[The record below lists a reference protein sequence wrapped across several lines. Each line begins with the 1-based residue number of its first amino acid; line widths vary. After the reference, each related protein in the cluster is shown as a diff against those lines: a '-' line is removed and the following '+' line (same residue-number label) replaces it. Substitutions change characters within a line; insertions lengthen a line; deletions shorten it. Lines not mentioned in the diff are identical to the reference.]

1 MFLREF
7 QMKKYNKIITK
18 ELNRILP
25 YHLLGVVFHAIVIY
39 LAFKIPESIG
49 KILDMLS
56 QTNVDKEFIMQETY
70 WLIFYCAIVFVPRI
84 IYRILFFTISR
95 KADTYL
101 RKEVVKHL
109 QKVKPEY
116 FEKENKGAFLAYLS
130 KEILSIHKILGDNW
144 FNLGKIIITPII
156 AIILI
161 WGQFNKQLALWLIPV
176 FPIAGICMIYCYKK
190 LKEKIEISRKTY
202 VELSKNIEQNTDG
215 FLLIKSYNQQEK
227 QIEKFKNMNSNMY
240 KADYE
245 IGVAKNHISRIINI
259 LYGLC
264 FMISFTVGIKYIVD
278 GIITIGELTAFIG
291 YISTTLGNFVAGTQN
306 LLERMPYMKQS
317 LNRFNYFLN
326 LDEYKKDGKSLEK
339 IDTIEIKHLSYWYN
353 DTEKPVLDNI
363 NMTINH
369 GDKIGIIGQVG
380 SGKTTLL
387 NIISGFYEIP
397 KGMVLINGEDIG
409 EYKKDDLF
417 SQYNY
422 ALQQNIIL
430 DDTIKANV
438 DIKENL
444 KDNEF
449 KEIIKNAELEEDIE
463 KLEEKEETLV
473 GEKGVKLSG
482 GQKQRVSIARN
493 LSNAREINIFD
504 DTLSALDSN
513 TEKKI
518 MNHLLEEVGDKT
530 LIVISNKISS
540 VEKLDKIYVLLD
552 GKIEDCGTHEE
563 LLKRNN
569 FYKEVY
575 MLEKKEEEDEIY
587 TKEK

>member
-1 MFLREF
+1 
-7 QMKKYNKIITK
+7 MKKYNKIITK

-25 YHLLGVVFHAIVIY
+25 YHLLGIVFHTIVIY
-39 LAFKIPESIG
+39 LTFKIPESIG

-56 QTNVDKEFIMQETY
+56 QSNIDKNLIMQEAY
-70 WLIFYCAIVFVPRI
+70 WLIFYCSIVFIPRTL
-84 IYRILFFTISR
+84 YRILYFTISR

-130 KEILSIHKILGDNW
+130 KEILSIHKILGNYW
-144 FNLGKIIITPII
+144 FHFIKIFVTPIM
-156 AIILI
+156 AILLI
-161 WGQFNKQLALWLIPV
+161 WGQFNKSLALWIIPI
-176 FPIAGICMIYCYKK
+176 FPVAIICMFYCYKK
-190 LKEKIEISRKTY
+190 LKEKVEVSRKTY
-202 VELSKNIEQNTDG
+202 IELSKNIEQNTDG

-227 QIEKFKNMNSNMY
+227 QIRSFKNINSKMY

-264 FMISFTVGIKYIVD
+264 FMVSFTVGIQYIIKGNLTV
-278 GIITIGELTAFIG
+278 GELTAFIG
-291 YISTTLGNFVAGTQN
+291 YINYALSDFISGMQQF
-306 LLERMPYMKQS
+306 LERMPYLKQS
-317 LNRFNYFLN
+317 LDRFNYFLN
-326 LDEYKKDGKSLEK
+326 LDEYKKEGKSLTK
-339 IDTIEIKHLSYWYN
+339 INTIEIKHLSYWYDN
-353 DTEKPVLDNI
+353 TERPALANI
-363 NMTINH
+363 NMTIHN

-380 SGKTTLL
+380 SGKTTLM

-397 KGMVLINGEDIG
+397 EGMVLINGEDIG
-409 EYKKDDLF
+409 KYKKDELF
-417 SQYNY
+417 SKYNY

-438 DIKENL
+438 DITEKLE
-444 KDNEF
+444 DNEF
-449 KEIIKNAELEEDIE
+449 KKILKNAELQEDIE

-473 GEKGVKLSG
+473 GEKGIKLSG

-518 MNHLLEEVGDKT
+518 MNNLLKEVGDNT

-552 GKIEDCGTHEE
+552 GKIEDCGTHKE
-563 LLKRNN
+563 LLERNE
-569 FYKEVY
+569 FYKEIY

>member
-1 MFLREF
+1 MKVGN

-25 YHLLGVVFHAIVIY
+25 YHLLGIVFHTIVIY

-56 QTNVDKEFIMQETY
+56 QTNVDRELIMQETY
-70 WLIFYCAIVFVPRI
+70 WLIFYCAIVVIPRI
-84 IYRILFFTISR
+84 IYRILFFTYSR

-130 KEILSIHKILGDNW
+130 NEILSIRKILGNNW
-144 FNLGKIIITPII
+144 FNLDKVIITPII

-176 FPIAGICMIYCYKK
+176 FPIAGICMFYCYKK
-190 LKEKIEISRKTY
+190 LKGKIEISRKTY

-227 QIEKFKNMNSNMY
+227 QIEKFKNINSKMY

-245 IGVAKNHISRIINI
+245 IGVAKNNISRIINI
-259 LYGLC
+259 LYGVC
-264 FMISFTVGIKYIVD
+264 FMIGFTVGIQYIVD
-278 GIITIGELTAFIG
+278 GIMTVGELTAFIG
-291 YISTTLGNFVAGTQN
+291 YISNTLSNFVAGTQK

-339 IDTIEIKHLSYWYN
+339 INTIEVKHLSYWYDN
-353 DTEKPVLDNI
+353 TEKPALDNI
-363 NMTINH
+363 NMIINN

-380 SGKTTLL
+380 SGKTTLM

-397 KGMVLINGEDIG
+397 EGMVLINGEDIG
-409 EYKKDDLF
+409 KYKKDDLF
-417 SQYNY
+417 SKYNY
-422 ALQQNIIL
+422 ALQQNVIL

-438 DIKENL
+438 DIIENL
-444 KDNEF
+444 KKNEF
-449 KEIIKNAELEEDIE
+449 KKIIKNAELEEDIE
-463 KLEEKEETLV
+463 KLDKKEDTLV

-493 LSNAREINIFD
+493 LSNPRDINIFD

-518 MNHLLEEVGDKT
+518 MNNLLNEVGDNT

-552 GKIEDCGTHEE
+552 GKIEDCGTHKE
-563 LLKRNN
+563 LLERNE

>member
-1 MFLREF
+1 
-7 QMKKYNKIITK
+7 MKKYNKIITK

-25 YHLLGVVFHAIVIY
+25 YHLLAVVLHGLVIY
-39 LAFKIPESIG
+39 ITFKIPESIG

-56 QTNVDKEFIMQETY
+56 QTNIDKGLIIQEAY
-70 WLIFYCAIVFVPRI
+70 WLIFYSTIILIPRTVFRTL
-84 IYRILFFTISR
+84 YYNTSR
-95 KADTYL
+95 KADTHL
-101 RKEVVKHL
+101 RKRVVAHL
-109 QKVKPEY
+109 QKVNPEY
-116 FEKENKGAFLAYLS
+116 FEKENKGNFLAYLS
-130 KEILSIHKILGDNW
+130 KEILMIRKILGNFW
-144 FNLGKIIITPII
+144 WCLAKIIIAPVI

-161 WGQFNKQLALWLIPV
+161 WGQFNKLLALWLIPI
-176 FPIAGICMIYCYKK
+176 FPISVIFMYHSYKK
-190 LKEKIEISRKTY
+190 LKEKVEISRKTY
-202 VELSKNIEQNTDG
+202 VDLSKNIEQNTDG

-227 QIEKFKNMNSNMY
+227 QIGSFKNINSKMY

-264 FMISFTVGIKYIVD
+264 FMVSFTVGIQYIMQGTLTV
-278 GIITIGELTAFIG
+278 GELTAFIG
-291 YISTTLGNFVAGTQN
+291 YINYALTDFVAGMQK
-306 LLERMPYMKQS
+306 LLERMPYLKQS
-317 LNRFNYFLN
+317 LDRFNYFLN

-339 IDTIEIKHLSYWYN
+339 VDTIEVKHLSYWYDN
-353 DTEKPVLDNI
+353 TEKPALDNI
-363 NMTINH
+363 NMTIHN

-380 SGKTTLL
+380 SGKTTLM

-397 KGMVLINGEDIG
+397 EGMVLINGEDIG
-409 EYKKDDLF
+409 KYKKDELF
-417 SQYNY
+417 SKYNY

-438 DIKENL
+438 DITEKLE
-444 KDNEF
+444 DNEF
-449 KEIIKNAELEEDIE
+449 KKILKNAELQEDIE

-473 GEKGVKLSG
+473 GEKGIKLSG

-504 DTLSALDSN
+504 DTLSALDSI

-518 MNHLLEEVGDKT
+518 MNNLLKEVGDNT

-540 VEKLDKIYVLLD
+540 VEKLDRIYVLLD
-552 GKIEDCGTHEE
+552 GKIEDCGTHKE
-563 LLKRNN
+563 LLERNE
-569 FYKEVY
+569 FYKEIY

>member
-1 MFLREF
+1 
-7 QMKKYNKIITK
+7 MKKYNKIITK

-25 YHLLGVVFHAIVIY
+25 YHLLAVVLHGLVIY
-39 LAFKIPESIG
+39 ITFKIPESIG

-56 QTNVDKEFIMQETY
+56 QTNIDKGLIIQEAY
-70 WLIFYCAIVFVPRI
+70 WLIFYSTIILIPR
-84 IYRILFFTISR
+84 TIFRTLYYNTSR

-101 RKEVVKHL
+101 RKRVVEHL
-109 QKVKPEY
+109 QKVNPEY
-116 FEKENKGAFLAYLS
+116 FEKENKGNFLAYLS
-130 KEILSIHKILGDNW
+130 KEILMIRKILGNFW
-144 FNLGKIIITPII
+144 WCLAKIIIAPVI

-161 WGQFNKQLALWLIPV
+161 WGQFNKLLALWLIPI
-176 FPIAGICMIYCYKK
+176 FPISVIFMYHSYKK
-190 LKEKIEISRKTY
+190 LKEKVEISRKTY
-202 VELSKNIEQNTDG
+202 VDLSKNIEQNTDG

-227 QIEKFKNMNSNMY
+227 QIDSFKNINSKMY

-264 FMISFTVGIKYIVD
+264 FMVSFTVGIQYILQGTLTV
-278 GIITIGELTAFIG
+278 GELTAFIG
-291 YISTTLGNFVAGTQN
+291 YINYALTDFVAGMQK
-306 LLERMPYMKQS
+306 LLERMPYLKQS
-317 LNRFNYFLN
+317 LDRFNYFLN

-339 IDTIEIKHLSYWYN
+339 IDTIEVKHLSYWYDN
-353 DTEKPVLDNI
+353 TGKPALNNI
-363 NMTINH
+363 NMRIYN

-380 SGKTTLL
+380 SGKTTLM

-397 KGMVLINGEDIG
+397 AGMVLINGEDIG
-409 EYKKDDLF
+409 KYKKDDLF
-417 SQYNY
+417 SKYNY

-438 DIKENL
+438 DITENL
-444 KDNEF
+444 NNKEF
-449 KEIIKNAELEEDIE
+449 HKIIKNAELEEDIE
-463 KLEEKEETLV
+463 KLEEKEDTLV

-504 DTLSALDSN
+504 DTLSALDSI

-518 MNHLLEEVGDKT
+518 MNNLLNEVGDST

-540 VEKLDKIYVLLD
+540 VEKLDRIYVLLD
-552 GKIEDCGTHEE
+552 GKIEDCGTHKE
-563 LLKRNN
+563 LLERNE
-569 FYKEVY
+569 FYKEIY

>member
-1 MFLREF
+1 
-7 QMKKYNKIITK
+7 MKKYNKIITK

-25 YHLLGVVFHAIVIY
+25 YHLLGVVFHTIVIY

-56 QTNVDKEFIMQETY
+56 QTNVDKGQIMQEAY
-70 WLIFYCAIVFVPRI
+70 WLIFYCAIVFIPRT
-84 IYRILFFTISR
+84 IYRILLFTVSR
-95 KADTYL
+95 KADTNL
-101 RKEVVKHL
+101 RKEVIKHL

-116 FEKENKGAFLAYLS
+116 FEKENKGAYLAYLS
-130 KEILSIHKILGDNW
+130 KEILSIHKILGDHL
-144 FNLGKIIITPII
+144 FQLAKIVVTPII
-156 AIILI
+156 AISLI
-161 WGQFNKQLALWLIPV
+161 WGQFNKNLALWLIPI
-176 FPIAGICMIYCYKK
+176 FPIAITCMFYSYKK
-190 LKEKIEISRKTY
+190 LKEKIEISRRIY

-215 FLLIKSYNQQEK
+215 FLLIKSYNQQEN
-227 QIEKFKNMNSNMY
+227 QINHFKHINSKMY

-245 IGVAKNHISRIINI
+245 IGVAKNRISRIINI

-264 FMISFTVGIKYIVD
+264 FMISFVVGIQYIELGKMTVG
-278 GIITIGELTAFIG
+278 GLTAFIG
-291 YISTTLGNFVAGTQN
+291 YISTTLSNFVAGTQQ
-306 LLERMPYMKQS
+306 LLERMPYWRQS
-317 LNRFNYFLN
+317 LDRFNYFLN

-339 IDTIEIKHLSYWYN
+339 IDTIEIKHLSYWYD
-353 DTEKPVLDNI
+353 DTEKPALDNI
-363 NMTINH
+363 NMMINH
-369 GDKIGIIGQVG
+369 GEKIGIIGQVG
-380 SGKTTLL
+380 SGKTTLM

-409 EYKKDDLF
+409 DYKRDDLF
-417 SQYNY
+417 SKYNY

-438 DIKENL
+438 DIMENL
-444 KDNEF
+444 EDNEF
-449 KEIIKNAELEEDIE
+449 EKIIKNAELEEDIE
-463 KLEEKEETLV
+463 KLEEKEETVV

-504 DTLSALDSN
+504 DTLSALDST

-518 MNHLLEEVGDKT
+518 MNYLLEEVGDNT
-530 LIVISNKISS
+530 LIVIANKISS

-563 LLKRNN
+563 LLKRNK

-575 MLEKKEEEDEIY
+575 LLEKKEEEDEIY

>member
-1 MFLREF
+1 
-7 QMKKYNKIITK
+7 MKKYNKIITK

-25 YHLLGVVFHAIVIY
+25 YHLLAVVLHGLVIY
-39 LAFKIPESIG
+39 ITFKIPESIG

-56 QTNVDKEFIMQETY
+56 QTNIDKGLIIQEAY
-70 WLIFYCAIVFVPRI
+70 WLIFYSTIILIPR
-84 IYRILFFTISR
+84 TIFRTLYYNTSR

-101 RKEVVKHL
+101 RKRVVEHL
-109 QKVKPEY
+109 QKVNPEY
-116 FEKENKGAFLAYLS
+116 FEKENKGNFLAYLS
-130 KEILSIHKILGDNW
+130 KEILMIRKILGNFW
-144 FNLGKIIITPII
+144 WCLAKIIIAPVI

-161 WGQFNKQLALWLIPV
+161 WGQFNKLLALWLIPI
-176 FPIAGICMIYCYKK
+176 FPISVIFMYHSYKK
-190 LKEKIEISRKTY
+190 LKEKVEISRKTY
-202 VELSKNIEQNTDG
+202 VDLSKNIEQNTDG

-227 QIEKFKNMNSNMY
+227 QIGSFKNINSKMY

-264 FMISFTVGIKYIVD
+264 FMVSFTVGIQYIMQGTLTV
-278 GIITIGELTAFIG
+278 GELTAFIG
-291 YISTTLGNFVAGTQN
+291 YINYALTDFVAGMQK
-306 LLERMPYMKQS
+306 LLERMPYLKQS
-317 LNRFNYFLN
+317 LDRFNYFLN

-339 IDTIEIKHLSYWYN
+339 VDTIEVKHLSYWYDN
-353 DTEKPVLDNI
+353 TEKPALDNI
-363 NMTINH
+363 NMIINN

-380 SGKTTLL
+380 SGKTTLM

-397 KGMVLINGEDIG
+397 EGMVLINGEDIG
-409 EYKKDDLF
+409 KYKKDDLF
-417 SQYNY
+417 SKYNY

-438 DIKENL
+438 DITENL
-444 KDNEF
+444 EDNEF
-449 KEIIKNAELEEDIE
+449 KKIIKNAELEEDIE

-504 DTLSALDSN
+504 DTLSALDSI

-518 MNHLLEEVGDKT
+518 MNNLLKEVGDNT

-540 VEKLDKIYVLLD
+540 VEKLDRIYVLLD
-552 GKIEDCGTHEE
+552 GKIEDCGTHKE
-563 LLKRNN
+563 LLERNE
-569 FYKEVY
+569 FYKEIY

>member
-1 MFLREF
+1 
-7 QMKKYNKIITK
+7 MKKYNKIITK

-25 YHLLGVVFHAIVIY
+25 YHLLGIVFHTIVIY

-56 QTNVDKEFIMQETY
+56 QTNVDKELIMQETY
-70 WLIFYCAIVFVPRI
+70 WLIFYCAIVVIPRI
-84 IYRILFFTISR
+84 IYRILFFTYSR

-130 KEILSIHKILGDNW
+130 NEILSIRKILGNNW
-144 FNLGKIIITPII
+144 FNLDKVIITPII

-176 FPIAGICMIYCYKK
+176 FPIAGICMFYCYKK

-227 QIEKFKNMNSNMY
+227 QIEKFKNINSKMY

-245 IGVAKNHISRIINI
+245 IGVAKNNISRIINI
-259 LYGLC
+259 LYGVC
-264 FMISFTVGIKYIVD
+264 FMIGFTVGIQYIVD
-278 GIITIGELTAFIG
+278 GIMTVGELTAFIG
-291 YISTTLGNFVAGTQN
+291 YISNTLSNFVAGTQK

-339 IDTIEIKHLSYWYN
+339 INTIEVKHLSYWYDN
-353 DTEKPVLDNI
+353 TEKPALDNI
-363 NMTINH
+363 NMTIHN

-380 SGKTTLL
+380 SGKTTLM

-397 KGMVLINGEDIG
+397 EGMVLINGKDIG
-409 EYKKDDLF
+409 KYKKDELF
-417 SQYNY
+417 SKYNY

-438 DIKENL
+438 DIIENL
-444 KDNEF
+444 KKNEF
-449 KEIIKNAELEEDIE
+449 KKIIKNAELEEDIE
-463 KLEEKEETLV
+463 KLDKKEDTLV

-493 LSNAREINIFD
+493 LSNARDINIFD

-518 MNHLLEEVGDKT
+518 MNNLLKEVGNNT

-552 GKIEDCGTHEE
+552 GKIEDCGTHDE
-563 LLKRNN
+563 LLERNE

-575 MLEKKEEEDEIY
+575 VLEKKEEEDEIY
-587 TKEK
+587 TKEEY

>member
-1 MFLREF
+1 
-7 QMKKYNKIITK
+7 MKKYNRIITK

-25 YHLLGVVFHAIVIY
+25 YHLLGIVFHTIVIY
-39 LAFKIPESIG
+39 LSFKIPESIG

-56 QTNVDKEFIMQETY
+56 QSNIDNNLIMQEAY
-70 WLIFYCAIVFVPRI
+70 WLIFYCSIVFIPRTL
-84 IYRILFFTISR
+84 YRILYFTISR

-130 KEILSIHKILGDNW
+130 KEILSIHKILGNYW
-144 FNLGKIIITPII
+144 FHFTKIFVTPIM
-156 AIILI
+156 AILLI
-161 WGQFNKQLALWLIPV
+161 WGQFNKSLALWIIPI
-176 FPIAGICMIYCYKK
+176 FPLAIICMFYCYKK
-190 LKEKIEISRKTY
+190 LKEKVEVSRKTY
-202 VELSKNIEQNTDG
+202 IELSKNIEQNTDG

-227 QIEKFKNMNSNMY
+227 QIKKFKNINSKMY

-264 FMISFTVGIKYIVD
+264 FMISFTVGIQYIVK
-278 GIITIGELTAFIG
+278 GSLTVGELTAFIG
-291 YISTTLGNFVAGTQN
+291 YINYALSDFISGMQQF
-306 LLERMPYMKQS
+306 LERMPYLKQS
-317 LNRFNYFLN
+317 LDRFNYFLN
-326 LDEYKKDGKSLEK
+326 LDEYKKEGKSLEK
-339 IDTIEIKHLSYWYN
+339 INIIEIKHLSYWYN
-353 DTEKPVLDNI
+353 NTEKPALDNI
-363 NMTINH
+363 NMTIHN

-380 SGKTTLL
+380 SGKTTLM

-397 KGMVLINGEDIG
+397 EGMVLINGEDIG
-409 EYKKDDLF
+409 KYKKDDLF

-438 DIKENL
+438 DITENL
-444 KDNEF
+444 EDNEF

-504 DTLSALDSN
+504 DTLSALDSI

-518 MNHLLEEVGDKT
+518 MNNLLKEVGDNT

-552 GKIEDCGTHEE
+552 GKIEDCGTHKE
-563 LLKRNN
+563 LLERNE
-569 FYKEVY
+569 FYKEIY

>member
-1 MFLREF
+1 
-7 QMKKYNKIITK
+7 MKKYNKIITK

-25 YHLLGVVFHAIVIY
+25 YHLLGIVFHTIVIY

-56 QTNVDKEFIMQETY
+56 QTNVDRELIMQETY
-70 WLIFYCAIVFVPRI
+70 WLIFYCAIVVIPRI
-84 IYRILFFTISR
+84 IYRILFFTYSR

-130 KEILSIHKILGDNW
+130 NEILSIRKILGNNW
-144 FNLGKIIITPII
+144 FNLDKVIITPII

-176 FPIAGICMIYCYKK
+176 FPIAGICMFYCYKK

-227 QIEKFKNMNSNMY
+227 QIEKFKNINSKMY

-245 IGVAKNHISRIINI
+245 IGVAKNNISRIINI
-259 LYGLC
+259 LYGVC
-264 FMISFTVGIKYIVD
+264 FMIGFTVGIQYIVD
-278 GIITIGELTAFIG
+278 GIMTVGELTAFIG
-291 YISTTLGNFVAGTQN
+291 YISNTLSNFVAGTQK
-306 LLERMPYMKQS
+306 LLERIPYMKQS

-339 IDTIEIKHLSYWYN
+339 INTIEVKHLSYWYDN
-353 DTEKPVLDNI
+353 TEKPALDNI
-363 NMTINH
+363 NMTIHN

-380 SGKTTLL
+380 SGKTTLM

-397 KGMVLINGEDIG
+397 EGMVLINGEDIG
-409 EYKKDDLF
+409 KYKKDDLF
-417 SQYNY
+417 SKYNY
-422 ALQQNIIL
+422 ALQQNVIL

-438 DIKENL
+438 DITENL
-444 KDNEF
+444 KKNEF
-449 KEIIKNAELEEDIE
+449 KKIIKNAELEEDIE
-463 KLEEKEETLV
+463 KLDKKEDTLV

-493 LSNAREINIFD
+493 LSNARDINIFD
-504 DTLSALDSN
+504 DTLSALDTN

-518 MNHLLEEVGDKT
+518 MNNLLKQVGNNT

-552 GKIEDCGTHEE
+552 GKIEDCGTHDE
-563 LLKRNN
+563 LLERNE

-587 TKEK
+587 TKEEY

>member
-1 MFLREF
+1 
-7 QMKKYNKIITK
+7 MKKYNKIITK

-25 YHLLGVVFHAIVIY
+25 YHLLAVVLHGLVIY
-39 LAFKIPESIG
+39 ITFKIPESIG

-56 QTNVDKEFIMQETY
+56 QTNIDKELIIQEAY
-70 WLIFYCAIVFVPRI
+70 WLIFYSTIILIPR
-84 IYRILFFTISR
+84 TIFRTLYYNTSR

-101 RKEVVKHL
+101 RKRVVEHL
-109 QKVKPEY
+109 QKVNPEY
-116 FEKENKGAFLAYLS
+116 FEKENKGNFLAYLS
-130 KEILSIHKILGDNW
+130 KEILMIRKILGNFW
-144 FNLGKIIITPII
+144 WCLAKIIIAPVI

-161 WGQFNKQLALWLIPV
+161 WGQFNKLLALWLIPI
-176 FPIAGICMIYCYKK
+176 FPISVIFMYCSYKK
-190 LKEKIEISRKTY
+190 LKEKVEVSRKTY

-227 QIEKFKNMNSNMY
+227 QINNFRNINSKMY

-245 IGVAKNHISRIINI
+245 IGVAKNNISRIINI
-259 LYGLC
+259 LYGVC
-264 FMISFTVGIKYIVD
+264 FMIGFTVGIQYIVD
-278 GIITIGELTAFIG
+278 GIMTVGELTAFIG
-291 YISTTLGNFVAGTQN
+291 YISNTLSNFVAGTQK

-339 IDTIEIKHLSYWYN
+339 INTIEVKHLSYWYDN
-353 DTEKPVLDNI
+353 TEKPALDNI
-363 NMTINH
+363 NMTIHN

-380 SGKTTLL
+380 SGKTTLM

-397 KGMVLINGEDIG
+397 EGMVLINGEDIG
-409 EYKKDDLF
+409 KYKKDDLF
-417 SQYNY
+417 SKYNY

-438 DIKENL
+438 DITENL
-444 KDNEF
+444 NDKEF
-449 KEIIKNAELEEDIE
+449 EKIIRNAELQEDIK
-463 KLEEKEETLV
+463 KLEEKEDTLV

-493 LSNAREINIFD
+493 LSNARDINIFD

-518 MNHLLEEVGDKT
+518 MNNLLNEVGDST

-540 VEKLDKIYVLLD
+540 VEKLDRIYVLLD

-563 LLKRNN
+563 LLERNE

-587 TKEK
+587 TKEEY

>member
-1 MFLREF
+1 
-7 QMKKYNKIITK
+7 
-18 ELNRILP
+18 
-25 YHLLGVVFHAIVIY
+25 
-39 LAFKIPESIG
+39 
-49 KILDMLS
+49 
-56 QTNVDKEFIMQETY
+56 
-70 WLIFYCAIVFVPRI
+70 
-84 IYRILFFTISR
+84 
-95 KADTYL
+95 
-101 RKEVVKHL
+101 
-109 QKVKPEY
+109 
-116 FEKENKGAFLAYLS
+116 
-130 KEILSIHKILGDNW
+130 
-144 FNLGKIIITPII
+144 
-156 AIILI
+156 
-161 WGQFNKQLALWLIPV
+161 
-176 FPIAGICMIYCYKK
+176 
-190 LKEKIEISRKTY
+190 
-202 VELSKNIEQNTDG
+202 
-215 FLLIKSYNQQEK
+215 
-227 QIEKFKNMNSNMY
+227 MY

-264 FMISFTVGIKYIVD
+264 FMISFVVGIQYIELGKMTVG
-278 GIITIGELTAFIG
+278 GLTAFIG
-291 YISTTLGNFVAGTQN
+291 YISTTLTNFVAGTQQ
-306 LLERMPYMKQS
+306 LLERMPYLKQA
-317 LNRFNYFLN
+317 LDRFNYFLN

-339 IDTIEIKHLSYWYN
+339 IDIMEIKHLSYWYH

-380 SGKTTLL
+380 SGKTTLM

-397 KGMVLINGEDIG
+397 EGMVFINGKDIG

-430 DDTIKANV
+430 DDTIKANI
-438 DIKENL
+438 DITENL

-463 KLEEKEETLV
+463 KLKEKAETLV

-563 LLKRNN
+563 LLERNK

>member
-1 MFLREF
+1 
-7 QMKKYNKIITK
+7 MKKYNKIITK

-25 YHLLGVVFHAIVIY
+25 YHLLGIVFHTIVIY

-56 QTNVDKEFIMQETY
+56 QTNVDKELIMQETY
-70 WLIFYCAIVFVPRI
+70 WLIFYCAIVVIPRI
-84 IYRILFFTISR
+84 IYRILFFTYSR

-130 KEILSIHKILGDNW
+130 NEILSIRKILGNNW
-144 FNLGKIIITPII
+144 FNLDKVIITPII

-176 FPIAGICMIYCYKK
+176 FPIAGICMFYCYKK

-227 QIEKFKNMNSNMY
+227 QIEKFKNINSKMY

-245 IGVAKNHISRIINI
+245 IGVAKNNISRIINI
-259 LYGLC
+259 LYGVC
-264 FMISFTVGIKYIVD
+264 FMIGFTVGIQYIVD
-278 GIITIGELTAFIG
+278 GIMTVGELTAFIG
-291 YISTTLGNFVAGTQN
+291 YISNTLSNFVAGTQK

-339 IDTIEIKHLSYWYN
+339 INTIEVKHLSYWYDN
-353 DTEKPVLDNI
+353 TEKPALDNI
-363 NMTINH
+363 NMTIHN

-380 SGKTTLL
+380 SGKTTLM

-409 EYKKDDLF
+409 KYKKDDLF
-417 SQYNY
+417 SKYNY
-422 ALQQNIIL
+422 ALQQNVIL

-438 DIKENL
+438 DITEKLE
-444 KDNEF
+444 DNEF
-449 KEIIKNAELEEDIE
+449 KKILKNAELQDDIK
-463 KLEEKEETLV
+463 KLEEKEDTLV
-473 GEKGVKLSG
+473 GEKGIKLSG

-493 LSNAREINIFD
+493 LSNDRDINIFD
-504 DTLSALDSN
+504 DTLSALDSI

-518 MNHLLEEVGDKT
+518 MNNLLKEVGDNT

-563 LLKRNN
+563 LLERNE

-587 TKEK
+587 TKEEY

>member
-1 MFLREF
+1 
-7 QMKKYNKIITK
+7 MKKYNKIITK

-25 YHLLGVVFHAIVIY
+25 YHLLGIVFHTIVIY

-56 QTNVDKEFIMQETY
+56 QTNVDKELIMQETY
-70 WLIFYCAIVFVPRI
+70 WLIFYCAIVVIPRI
-84 IYRILFFTISR
+84 IYRILFFTYSR

-130 KEILSIHKILGDNW
+130 NEILSIRKILGNNW
-144 FNLGKIIITPII
+144 FNLDKVIITPII

-176 FPIAGICMIYCYKK
+176 FPIAGICMFYCYKK

-227 QIEKFKNMNSNMY
+227 QIEKFKNINSKMY

-245 IGVAKNHISRIINI
+245 IGVAKNNISRIINI
-259 LYGLC
+259 LYGVC
-264 FMISFTVGIKYIVD
+264 FMIGFTVGIQYIVD
-278 GIITIGELTAFIG
+278 GIMTVGELTAFIG
-291 YISTTLGNFVAGTQN
+291 YISNTLSNFVAGTQK
-306 LLERMPYMKQS
+306 LLERIPYMKQS

-339 IDTIEIKHLSYWYN
+339 INTIEVKHLSYWYDN
-353 DTEKPVLDNI
+353 TEKPALDNI
-363 NMTINH
+363 NMTIHN

-380 SGKTTLL
+380 SGKTTLM

-397 KGMVLINGEDIG
+397 EGMVLINGEDIG
-409 EYKKDDLF
+409 KYKKDDLF
-417 SQYNY
+417 SKYNY
-422 ALQQNIIL
+422 ALQQNVIL

-438 DIKENL
+438 DITENL
-444 KDNEF
+444 KKNEF
-449 KEIIKNAELEEDIE
+449 KKIIKNAELEEDIE
-463 KLEEKEETLV
+463 KLDKKEDTLV

-493 LSNAREINIFD
+493 LSNARDINIFD

-518 MNHLLEEVGDKT
+518 MNNLLKEVGDNT
-530 LIVISNKISS
+530 VIVISNKISS
-540 VEKLDKIYVLLD
+540 VEKLNKIYVLLD

-563 LLKRNN
+563 LLERNE

-587 TKEK
+587 TKEEY

>member
-1 MFLREF
+1 
-7 QMKKYNKIITK
+7 MKKYNRIITK

-25 YHLLGVVFHAIVIY
+25 YHLLGIVFHTIVIY
-39 LAFKIPESIG
+39 LTFKIPESIG

-56 QTNVDKEFIMQETY
+56 QSNIDKNLIMQEAY
-70 WLIFYCAIVFVPRI
+70 WLIFYCSIVFIPRTL
-84 IYRILFFTISR
+84 YRILYFTISR

-130 KEILSIHKILGDNW
+130 KEILSIHKILGNYW
-144 FNLGKIIITPII
+144 FHFIKIFVTPIM
-156 AIILI
+156 AILLI
-161 WGQFNKQLALWLIPV
+161 WGQFNKSLALWIIPI
-176 FPIAGICMIYCYKK
+176 FPVAIICMFYCYKK
-190 LKEKIEISRKTY
+190 LKEKVEVSRKTY
-202 VELSKNIEQNTDG
+202 IELSKNIEQNTDG

-227 QIEKFKNMNSNMY
+227 QIRSFKNINSKMY

-264 FMISFTVGIKYIVD
+264 FMVSFTVGIQYIIKGNLTV
-278 GIITIGELTAFIG
+278 GELTAFIG
-291 YISTTLGNFVAGTQN
+291 YINYALSDFISGMQQF
-306 LLERMPYMKQS
+306 LERMPYLKQS
-317 LNRFNYFLN
+317 LDRFNYFLN
-326 LDEYKKDGKSLEK
+326 LDEYKKEGKSLTK
-339 IDTIEIKHLSYWYN
+339 INTIEIKHLSYWYDN
-353 DTEKPVLDNI
+353 TEKPALANI
-363 NMTINH
+363 NMTIHN

-380 SGKTTLL
+380 SGKTTLM

-397 KGMVLINGEDIG
+397 EGMVLINGEDIG
-409 EYKKDDLF
+409 KYKKDELF
-417 SQYNY
+417 SKYNY

-438 DIKENL
+438 DITEKLE
-444 KDNEF
+444 DNEF
-449 KEIIKNAELEEDIE
+449 KKILKNAELQEDIE

-473 GEKGVKLSG
+473 GEKGIKLSG

-504 DTLSALDSN
+504 DTLSALDSI

-518 MNHLLEEVGDKT
+518 MNNLLKEVGDNT

-552 GKIEDCGTHEE
+552 GKIEDCGTHKE
-563 LLKRNN
+563 LLERNE
-569 FYKEVY
+569 FYKEIY

>member
-1 MFLREF
+1 
-7 QMKKYNKIITK
+7 MKKYNKIITK

-25 YHLLGVVFHAIVIY
+25 YHLLAVVLHGLVIY
-39 LAFKIPESIG
+39 ITFKIPESIG

-56 QTNVDKEFIMQETY
+56 QTNIDKGLIIQEAY
-70 WLIFYCAIVFVPRI
+70 WLIFYSTIILIPR
-84 IYRILFFTISR
+84 TIFRTLYYNTSR

-101 RKEVVKHL
+101 RKRVVEHL
-109 QKVKPEY
+109 QKVNPEY
-116 FEKENKGAFLAYLS
+116 FEKENKGNFLAYLS
-130 KEILSIHKILGDNW
+130 KEILMIRKILGNFW
-144 FNLGKIIITPII
+144 WCLAKIIIAPVI

-161 WGQFNKQLALWLIPV
+161 WGQFNKLLALWLIPI
-176 FPIAGICMIYCYKK
+176 FPISVIFMYCSYKK
-190 LKEKIEISRKTY
+190 LKEKVEVSRKTY

-227 QIEKFKNMNSNMY
+227 QINNFRNINSKMY

-264 FMISFTVGIKYIVD
+264 FMVSFTVGIQYILQGTLTV
-278 GIITIGELTAFIG
+278 GELTAFIG
-291 YISTTLGNFVAGTQN
+291 YINYALTDFIAGMQK
-306 LLERMPYMKQS
+306 LLERMPYLKQS
-317 LNRFNYFLN
+317 LDRFNYFLN

-339 IDTIEIKHLSYWYN
+339 IDTIEVKYLSYWYDN
-353 DTEKPVLDNI
+353 TEKPALDNI
-363 NMTINH
+363 NMTINN

-380 SGKTTLL
+380 SGKTTLM

-397 KGMVLINGEDIG
+397 EGMVLINGEDIG
-409 EYKKDDLF
+409 KYKKDDLF
-417 SQYNY
+417 SKYNY

-438 DIKENL
+438 DITENL
-444 KDNEF
+444 NNKEF
-449 KEIIKNAELEEDIE
+449 HKIIKNAELEEDIE
-463 KLEEKEETLV
+463 KLEEKEDTLV

-518 MNHLLEEVGDKT
+518 MNNLLKEVGDST

-563 LLKRNN
+563 LLERNE

-587 TKEK
+587 TKEEY

>member
-1 MFLREF
+1 
-7 QMKKYNKIITK
+7 MKKYNKIITK

-25 YHLLGVVFHAIVIY
+25 YHLLAVVLHGLVIY
-39 LAFKIPESIG
+39 ITFKIPESIG

-56 QTNVDKEFIMQETY
+56 QTNIDKGLIIQEAY
-70 WLIFYCAIVFVPRI
+70 WLIFYSTIILIPR
-84 IYRILFFTISR
+84 TIFRTLYYNTSR

-101 RKEVVKHL
+101 RKRVVEHL
-109 QKVKPEY
+109 QKVNPEY
-116 FEKENKGAFLAYLS
+116 FEKENKGNFLAYLS
-130 KEILSIHKILGDNW
+130 KEILMIRKILGNFW
-144 FNLGKIIITPII
+144 WCLAKIIIAPVI

-161 WGQFNKQLALWLIPV
+161 WGQFNKLLALWLIPI
-176 FPIAGICMIYCYKK
+176 FPISVIFMYHSYKK
-190 LKEKIEISRKTY
+190 LKEKVEISRKTY
-202 VELSKNIEQNTDG
+202 VDLSKNIEQNTDG

-227 QIEKFKNMNSNMY
+227 QIDSFKNINSKMY

-264 FMISFTVGIKYIVD
+264 FMVSFTVGIQYILQGTLTV
-278 GIITIGELTAFIG
+278 GELTAFIG
-291 YISTTLGNFVAGTQN
+291 YINYALTDFVAGMQK
-306 LLERMPYMKQS
+306 LLERMPYLKQS
-317 LNRFNYFLN
+317 LDRFNYFLN

-339 IDTIEIKHLSYWYN
+339 IDTIEVKHLSYWYDN
-353 DTEKPVLDNI
+353 TGKPALNNI
-363 NMTINH
+363 NMRIHN

-380 SGKTTLL
+380 SGKTTLM

-397 KGMVLINGEDIG
+397 AGMVLINGEDIG
-409 EYKKDDLF
+409 KYKKDDLF
-417 SQYNY
+417 SKYNY

-438 DIKENL
+438 DITENL
-444 KDNEF
+444 NDKEF
-449 KEIIKNAELEEDIE
+449 EKIIKNAELEEDIE
-463 KLEEKEETLV
+463 KLEEKEDTLV

-482 GQKQRVSIARN
+482 GQKQRISIARN

-504 DTLSALDSN
+504 DTLSALDSI

-518 MNHLLEEVGDKT
+518 MNNLLNEVGDST

-540 VEKLDKIYVLLD
+540 VEKLDRIYVLLD
-552 GKIEDCGTHEE
+552 GKIEDCGTHKE
-563 LLKRNN
+563 LLERNE
-569 FYKEVY
+569 FYKEIY

>member
-1 MFLREF
+1 
-7 QMKKYNKIITK
+7 MKKYNKIITK

-25 YHLLGVVFHAIVIY
+25 YHLLGVLFHTIVIY

-56 QTNVDKEFIMQETY
+56 QTNVDKEFIMQEAY
-70 WLIFYCAIVFVPRI
+70 WLIFYCAIVFIPRT

-101 RKEVVKHL
+101 RKEVMKHL

-130 KEILSIHKILGDNW
+130 KEILSIHKILGNNW
-144 FNLGKIIITPII
+144 FNLDKMIITPIM

-161 WGQFNKQLALWLIPV
+161 WGQFNKQLALWLIPI
-176 FPIAGICMIYCYKK
+176 FPIAGICIFYYYKK

-227 QIEKFKNMNSNMY
+227 QIKRFKNINSKMY

-264 FMISFTVGIKYIVD
+264 FIISFVVGIQYIELGKMTVG
-278 GIITIGELTAFIG
+278 GLTAFIG
-291 YISTTLGNFVAGTQN
+291 YISTTLTNFVAGTQQ
-306 LLERMPYMKQS
+306 LLERMPYLKQA
-317 LNRFNYFLN
+317 LDRFNYFLN

-339 IDTIEIKHLSYWYN
+339 IDIMEIKHLSYWYH

-380 SGKTTLL
+380 SGKTTLM

-397 KGMVLINGEDIG
+397 EGMVFINGKDIG

-430 DDTIKANV
+430 DDTIKANI
-438 DIKENL
+438 DITENL

-463 KLEEKEETLV
+463 KLKEKAETLV

-563 LLKRNN
+563 LLERNK

>member
-1 MFLREF
+1 
-7 QMKKYNKIITK
+7 MKKYNKIITK

-25 YHLLGVVFHAIVIY
+25 YHLLGIVFHTIVIY
-39 LAFKIPESIG
+39 LTFKIPESIG

-56 QTNVDKEFIMQETY
+56 QSNIDKNLIMQEAY
-70 WLIFYCAIVFVPRI
+70 WLIFYCSIVFIPRTL
-84 IYRILFFTISR
+84 YRILYFTISR

-130 KEILSIHKILGDNW
+130 KEILSIHKILGNYW
-144 FNLGKIIITPII
+144 FNFTKIFVTPIM
-156 AIILI
+156 AILLI
-161 WGQFNKQLALWLIPV
+161 WGQFNKSLALWIIPI
-176 FPIAGICMIYCYKK
+176 FPVAIICMFYCYKK
-190 LKEKIEISRKTY
+190 LKEKVEVSRKTY

-227 QIEKFKNMNSNMY
+227 QIGSFKNINSKMY

-264 FMISFTVGIKYIVD
+264 FMISFTVGIQYIIKGSLTV
-278 GIITIGELTAFIG
+278 GELTAFIG
-291 YISTTLGNFVAGTQN
+291 YINYALSDFISGMQQF
-306 LLERMPYMKQS
+306 LERMPYLKQS
-317 LNRFNYFLN
+317 LDRFNYFLN
-326 LDEYKKDGKSLEK
+326 LDKYKKEGKSLEK
-339 IDTIEIKHLSYWYN
+339 INIIEIKHLSYWYN
-353 DTEKPVLDNI
+353 NTEKPALDNI
-363 NMTINH
+363 NMTIHN

-380 SGKTTLL
+380 SGKTTLM
-387 NIISGFYEIP
+387 NIISGLYEIP
-397 KGMVLINGEDIG
+397 KGMVLINGEDISK
-409 EYKKDDLF
+409 YKKDDLF
-417 SQYNY
+417 SKYNY

-438 DIKENL
+438 DITENL
-444 KDNEF
+444 EDNEF
-449 KEIIKNAELEEDIE
+449 KKIIKNAELEEDIE

-493 LSNAREINIFD
+493 LSNARDINIFD

-518 MNHLLEEVGDKT
+518 MNNLLKEIGANT

-563 LLKRNN
+563 LLKRNE

-587 TKEK
+587 TKEKY